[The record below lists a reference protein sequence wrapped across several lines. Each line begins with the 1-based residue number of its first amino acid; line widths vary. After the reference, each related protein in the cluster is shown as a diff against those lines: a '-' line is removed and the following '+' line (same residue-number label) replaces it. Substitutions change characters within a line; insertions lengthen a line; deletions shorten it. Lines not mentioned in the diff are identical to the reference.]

1 MSLRR
6 CTRLLP
12 VCVLLLAG
20 LPSLPAGTTGD
31 LGGEIDKV
39 INRPEYR
46 EARWGILVAD
56 AETGKPLYEHEAD
69 RLFIPAST
77 TKLYSCAAALLDF
90 GPDYRFVTP
99 VYRRGELDNGRL
111 KGDLILVAQGDL
123 TLGGRTDAKGH
134 MVFRDGD
141 HIYATFAPGSAIVDT
156 DPLAGLKD
164 LARQV
169 ASAGVRQVDGDVL
182 IDDRLFE
189 HSRGSG
195 SGPDVLTPIIV
206 NDNVVDVIVT
216 PAARDGEP
224 ATVRCVP
231 ETSFVQ
237 MDAQV
242 TTVGKDKG
250 ARLEVHGVG
259 SERFTVRGHIAVNS
273 KPRVGIYPVRDPAG
287 FARALLIEAL
297 RKAGVKVSASP
308 LASPRADLPER
319 DGYGHLTRVAAYT
332 SPPLSEAIKVTLKV
346 SHNLYASTLPLLLA
360 AHHGRRTLADGMRRQ
375 RKVLKD
381 LGVPV
386 ETISFAGGA
395 GGANADSVT
404 PRATAQLLRAM
415 RKRSEYAAYHAGLP
429 VLGVDG
435 TLATAVSRK
444 SPARGQVQAKTGTL
458 LWHDYLNGRSLLTSK
473 AVAGV
478 MTTAAGRRLV
488 FAMFVNNVP
497 LPPGT
502 STTRESKT
510 LGRLCEIIYEKAK

>member
-1 MSLRR
+1 M
-6 CTRLLP
+6 
-12 VCVLLLAG
+12 VVLGVLATV
-20 LPSLPAGTTGD
+20 SAQPADTTGD
-31 LGGEIDKV
+31 LAGEIEKV
-39 INRPEYR
+39 INRTEYR

-77 TKLYSCAAALLDF
+77 TKLYSCAAALLDL
-90 GPDYRFVTP
+90 GPDHRFVTP
-99 VYRRGELDNGRL
+99 VYRRGEVERGRL

-134 MVFRDGD
+134 MVFCDND
-141 HIYATFAPGSAIVDT
+141 HIYANFTPGTAVVDT
-156 DPLAGLKD
+156 DPLAGLKH

-169 ASAGVRQVDGDVL
+169 ASAGIRRVDGDVL

-195 SGPDVLTPIIV
+195 SGPDLLTPIMV
-206 NDNVVDVIVT
+206 NDNVVDILVT
-216 PAARDGEP
+216 PADKEGEP
-224 ATVRCVP
+224 ARVRCVP

-242 TTVGKDKG
+242 ATAGKGD
-250 ARLEVHGVG
+250 RSNLEVRGVG
-259 SERFTVRGHIAVNS
+259 PERFTVRGRIAVNS

-287 FARALLIEAL
+287 FARALFIEAL
-297 RKAGVKVSASP
+297 RRAGVQASASP
-308 LASPRADLPER
+308 LAAPRAGLPER
-319 DGYGHLTRVAAYT
+319 DGYGHLTRVATFT

-360 AHHGRRTLADGMRRQ
+360 VKHGRRTLADGMRREQ
-375 RKVLKD
+375 KVLKD

-404 PRATAQLLRAM
+404 PRATARLLRAM
-415 RKRSEYAAYHAGLP
+415 MQRSEYAAAYRAGLP

-435 TLATAVSRK
+435 TLAAAVSRK
-444 SPARGQVQAKTGTL
+444 SPARGHVQAKTGTL
-458 LWHDYLNGRSLLTSK
+458 VWHDSFNDRSLLTSK

-488 FAMFVNNVP
+488 FVMFVNNVP
-497 LPPGT
+497 LAPGT
-502 STTRESKT
+502 STTREAKA
-510 LGRLCEIIYEKAK
+510 LGRLCEIIYEKAG